1 MTNVP
6 SDGQNFITLAAG
18 PSHQIEITKHS
29 EEIKTLIRNPTMV
42 VSWILWLNDKEYL
55 NLISKLVHDDHDNS
69 NCETS
74 FVEAEATSCN
84 RVTPR
89 DSLSQ
94 EFSSSPASSSS
105 SPLLS
110 SKQERGGSSVLSAL
124 GCLSLVA
131 ETCQRDPV
139 SPLSVSQSVFAPGS
153 LLVFCNL
160 LFVCPLSQK
169 YVKSRVFL
177 SSITPRRSLLKSL
190 SLWFTRFH
198 HLKVHF
204 HLECTI

>member
-1 MTNVP
+1 MFTT
-6 SDGQNFITLAAG
+6 DYMMLAAV

-29 EEIKTLIRNPTMV
+29 EEIKTLIRNPTMI
-42 VSWILWLNDKEYL
+42 VSWMLWLNDKEYL
-55 NLISKLVHDDHDNS
+55 NLISKLVHNDHDNS

-94 EFSSSPASSSS
+94 EFSSSSASSSS

-139 SPLSVSQSVFAPGS
+139 SPLSVSQSVFAPAS
-153 LLVFCNL
+153 LLLFCNL
-160 LFVCPLSQK
+160 LFGFSFDC
-169 YVKSRVFL
+169 R
-177 SSITPRRSLLKSL
+177 
-190 SLWFTRFH
+190 W
-198 HLKVHF
+198 
-204 HLECTI
+204 

>member
-1 MTNVP
+1 MFT
-6 SDGQNFITLAAG
+6 SDYMMLAAV

-29 EEIKTLIRNPTMV
+29 EEIKTLIRNPTMI

-74 FVEAEATSCN
+74 FVEVEATSCN

-94 EFSSSPASSSS
+94 EFSSSPASSPSSASSSS

-131 ETCQRDPV
+131 ETCQRDPA

-153 LLVFCNL
+153 HLVFCNL
-160 LFVCPLSQK
+160 LFVFKWFFLLIVSGDRDGEDDKWLFCLGDDPLNE
-169 YVKSRVFL
+169 L
-177 SSITPRRSLLKSL
+177 SPL
-190 SLWFTRFH
+190 F
-198 HLKVHF
+198 
-204 HLECTI
+204 

>member
-1 MTNVP
+1 MVTF
-6 SDGQNFITLAAG
+6 DYMMLAAV

-29 EEIKTLIRNPTMV
+29 EEIKTLIRNPTMI
-42 VSWILWLNDKEYL
+42 VSWMLWLNDKEYL
-55 NLISKLVHDDHDNS
+55 NLISKLVQDDHDNS

-94 EFSSSPASSSS
+94 EFSSSPASSPSSASSSS

-160 LFVCPLSQK
+160 LFVFKWFFLLIVSGDRDGEDDKWLFCLGDDPLNE
-169 YVKSRVFL
+169 L
-177 SSITPRRSLLKSL
+177 SPL
-190 SLWFTRFH
+190 F
-198 HLKVHF
+198 
-204 HLECTI
+204 